1 MRQITHILRKDI
13 RYLRQEICIVLLL
26 AALYA
31 FRGAWWVEM
40 LWGVTGIFL
49 IARVI
54 HAEALPGD
62 RQFWL
67 TRPYS
72 RRSLFVAKLAFILLF
87 VNLPLAVAQEVIA
100 NSAGFSPLSTA
111 AGLIWNQI
119 LVLLCIALPAAAV
132 AAVTQGFVSFLLTT
146 LPILIAS
153 FSLTQFVTPLF
164 VTSQSMGLLSMSRPE
179 AAEWVWQGLGVAAL
193 AALAA
198 AVLWLQYAHRR
209 TAYSRMLAAG
219 AVIAAATAYWLLPW
233 SFPVRAESLIGAHV
247 SNAPTVEVAVDAVRS
262 LAVVDPNGRSRQF
275 TDRRLLRIPLLIRGV
290 PENVEVRSDAITIIV
305 TGPDG
310 RFSRAVSANSL
321 LGLRQPDTVLMDE
334 ILPVDRAFVDAERGR
349 SLKMR
354 LTLYLSLFGNAGA
367 RTIPLSSEPVY
378 ALDGVQCYMG
388 QFAELFCRSAF
399 RWPERLIYA
408 QGTDGSLNSLYR
420 LISYSPFPATLSVNP
435 IEEHWTSGLSQAAKQ
450 VTIISRR
457 PIAHLRRD
465 LQLEGVRFGG

>member
-1 MRQITHILRKDI
+1 
-13 RYLRQEICIVLLL
+13 
-26 AALYA
+26 
-31 FRGAWWVEM
+31 
-40 LWGVTGIFL
+40 
-49 IARVI
+49 
-54 HAEALPGD
+54 
-62 RQFWL
+62 
-67 TRPYS
+67 
-72 RRSLFVAKLAFILLF
+72 
-87 VNLPLAVAQEVIA
+87 
-100 NSAGFSPLSTA
+100 
-111 AGLIWNQI
+111 
-119 LVLLCIALPAAAV
+119 
-132 AAVTQGFVSFLLTT
+132 
-146 LPILIAS
+146 
-153 FSLTQFVTPLF
+153 
-164 VTSQSMGLLSMSRPE
+164 
-179 AAEWVWQGLGVAAL
+179 
-193 AALAA
+193 
-198 AVLWLQYAHRR
+198 
-209 TAYSRMLAAG
+209 
-219 AVIAAATAYWLLPW
+219 
-233 SFPVRAESLIGAHV
+233 
-247 SNAPTVEVAVDAVRS
+247 VDAVRS

-275 TDRRLLRIPLLIRGV
+275 TDRRLLHIPLLIRGV
-290 PENVEVRSDAITIIV
+290 PENVEVRSDAITIIA

-310 RFSRAVSANSL
+310 RFARAVSANSP

-334 ILPVDRAFVDAERGR
+334 IVPVDRAFVDAERGR

-465 LQLEGVRFGG
+465 LELEGVRFGG